1 MLGNVNRETNQRQ
14 QPGGLAGWL
23 LAKFEGRR
31 HRQQPRL
38 ELIER
43 ISLAPRQSLALVE
56 AEGRRFLVAC
66 SADSTPA
73 FYPIEGGS
81 QRPANLRTPRVSW

>member
-1 MLGNVNRETNQRQ
+1 MLGIRKREINQNA
-14 QPGGLAGWL
+14 QPAGLGAWL

-31 HRQQPRL
+31 QRRQPRL

-66 SADSTPA
+66 SPDSTPA
-73 FYPIEGGS
+73 FYPMDGRS
-81 QRPANLRTPRVSW
+81 TRPANTRTPRVSW